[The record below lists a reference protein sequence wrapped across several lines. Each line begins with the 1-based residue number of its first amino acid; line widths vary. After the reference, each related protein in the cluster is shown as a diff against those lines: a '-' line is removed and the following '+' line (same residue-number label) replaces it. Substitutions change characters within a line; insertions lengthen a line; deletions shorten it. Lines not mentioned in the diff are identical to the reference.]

1 MPRLPTAQDLG
12 QRPTPSV
19 KGGIAPLDLKTP
31 RMGQEAQAL
40 VQFGNSLQGLGD
52 TMAQLAIKE
61 KRELDAARSE
71 DGFNEYSD
79 GVIKFEYGDPEGQE
93 PGFANIL
100 TGDAVKNNLT
110 KQYREK
116 RDALRKSIREKL
128 ANDAQKAAFDQRADI
143 ADRQFDARLYG
154 HVATQSRQ
162 YQGVVS
168 EGVRAT
174 ERRMAALNWSQP
186 GQIELSILRTNV
198 EVERK
203 AKLDGL
209 DPEREGDRQ
218 VIDTLKVIAE
228 TQIHAD
234 VVDAMILGGKD
245 TAASAYY
252 NAIRDRLT
260 PEAIITLG
268 AKVSDSSTDGEAI
281 RAANQVWEIAGP
293 QGLNDAV
300 RMDLMGTWIR
310 DKYSDNPAVMN
321 AALDALRSRA
331 ADHSAG
337 QREENASLEATLLNK
352 FHDGASLEELMQTP
366 EYWQVQNREQ
376 LRTYFLNA
384 GWTEYSREQ
393 SRQQYSDGELAR
405 NSLVAFWETSNPKV
419 LSLMSE
425 NQIMSLL
432 PTMGPDRVEDLMKLK
447 RSMSSPAKVHAA
459 TLDASLFNDVAVAAG
474 LNPHKKNLGEHEK
487 EQLGRLKSEVL
498 LAIDVAQQ
506 MKQAPLL
513 LSEKKKLMQ
522 DIVDEKVKKAAGIFS
537 RDPSLPAAA
546 VRPEDLSKVY
556 VPIADVP
563 PQWIKGAANY
573 LRSTGQVP
581 VDWTDAEITKAMK
594 GRIER
599 AYGISISGGTSL
611 QGNAA
616 LDGK

>member
-71 DGFNEYSD
+71 DAFNEYSD
-79 GVIKFEYGDPEGQE
+79 GLIKFEYGDPEGQE
-93 PGFANIL
+93 VGFANIL
-100 TGDAVKNNLT
+100 TGDAVKNNIT
-110 KQYREK
+110 KIYRDK
-116 RDALRKSIREKL
+116 RDALRKAIREKL
-128 ANDAQKAAFDQRADI
+128 ANDTQKSAFDQRADI
-143 ADRQFDARLYG
+143 ADRQFDGRKYA

-218 VIDTLKVIAE
+218 VIDTLKAIAE

-268 AKVSDSSTDGEAI
+268 AKVQASSTDGEAI
-281 RAANQVWEIAGP
+281 RAADQVWEIAGP
-293 QGLNDAV
+293 QGLNDPT
-300 RMDLMGTWIR
+300 RLDIMEGLIR
-310 DKYSDNPAVMN
+310 DKYSDNPTVMK
-321 AALDALRSRA
+321 AAIQDLRSRA
-331 ADHSAG
+331 VAHNDG
-337 QREENASLEATLLNK
+337 QQEQRATDRAKVLEA
-352 FHDGASLEELMQTP
+352 FHDGASLKDLQQMP
-366 EYWQVQNREQ
+366 EYWQLDGDARME
-376 LRTYFLNA
+376 LRDYITNS
-384 GWTEYSREQ
+384 GWTEQQRARAEAEYLEGSKSRNGFQ
-393 SRQQYSDGELAR
+393 AYWEL
-405 NSLVAFWETSNPKV
+405 SNPKV
-419 LSLMSE
+419 LSGMSE
-425 NQIMSLL
+425 AQILSLE
-432 PTMGPDRVEDLMKLK
+432 PTLGRTLTSDLMEQRRKLD
-447 RSMSSPAKVHAA
+447 SPAKIREA
-459 TLDASLFNDVAVAAG
+459 TIDTDLFNQLASDAG
-474 LNPHKKNLGEHEK
+474 LSPYKKSLGAHEK
-487 EQLGRLKSEVL
+487 EQLGRLRNQVKSV
-498 LAIDVAQQ
+498 IDVAQQ
-506 MKQAPLL
+506 MKGGPL
-513 LSEKKKLMQ
+513 SREEK
-522 DIVDEKVKKAAGIFS
+522 EKVMRSEIERKVMIDEWGK
-537 RDPSLPAAA
+537 DPSLPAAI
-546 VRPEDLSKVY
+546 VKPEQREKVY
-556 VPIADVP
+556 VPLNDIDP
-563 PQWIKGAANY
+563 SWIKGAINY
-573 LRSTGQVP
+573 MRSTGQIP
-581 VDWTDAEITKAMK
+581 VDWTDEKAKQAMK

-599 AYGISISGGTSL
+599 AYGHSITGGSSVEGRAIL
-611 QGNAA
+611 E
-616 LDGK
+616 GK